1 MAGARGEAGVGPG
14 AVGLVDPQCLCGSRS
29 SDLGPGLPALSPVV
43 LHFGLTLEKVLK
55 YKACGS
61 LTEILMLLVCGI
73 TWALEGFVC
82 LFLFIVIK

>member
-1 MAGARGEAGVGPG
+1 MSLSKPSNLFYPMTPFLPIAP
-14 AVGLVDPQCLCGSRS
+14 LDYS

-61 LTEILMLLVCGI
+61 LTEILMLLVCGT